1 MATPAKHPIS
11 RRVFLGAMG
20 AAATCAWCRAAGSN
34 APPEPVLIPSLRTP
48 REARFYRTM
57 PDGSV
62 TCELCPRGCRVQNG
76 QRGFCRARENRGG
89 TYRTLVYGQ
98 ACAAGLDPIEKKP
111 FFHVYPGQKAF
122 SIATIGCNFQCKF
135 CQNFDIAQASPEEIQ
150 VPYRSPEYIAQLAVE
165 RNAKVLAFT
174 YSEPTVFYEYV
185 HDCAKAARKRGVESI
200 IISNGFI
207 NDAPQ
212 QTLFPLV
219 KAIKIDLK
227 AFTQSFYDTICGG
240 SLQPVLDTLKRLS
253 RSGVWFEIVNLLIPT
268 LNDNSQDLHRMAAW
282 IVKELGPDVPV
293 HFTRFTPMY
302 KLKNLPPTPTETLLM
317 ARAIAI
323 KEGCHYAYCGNQPG
337 MDGENTYCPSCK
349 KPIIQRYGFRILENN
364 LVAGRCKFCNHI
376 IPGVWG

>member
-1 MATPAKHPIS
+1 MS
-11 RRVFLGAMG
+11 RRNFLAAMG
-20 AAATCAWCRAAGSN
+20 ATAACGWCRAVGTNTPA
-34 APPEPVLIPSLRTP
+34 APSVIPSFQTP

-76 QRGFCRARENRGG
+76 SRGFCRVRENRGG

-98 ACAAGLDPIEKKP
+98 ACAAALDPIEKKP

-135 CQNFDIAQASPEEIQ
+135 CQNFDIAQSTPEDIQTPYHSPEFIT
-150 VPYRSPEYIAQLAVE
+150 QLAVE
-165 RNAKVLAFT
+165 RKARVLAFT

-185 HDCAKAARKRGVESI
+185 HDCARTAQKAGVDSI

-207 NDAPQ
+207 NEAPQ
-212 QTLFPLV
+212 KTLFPYV

-227 AFTQSFYDTICGG
+227 SFSPSFYENICGG
-240 SLQPVLDTLKRLS
+240 TLQPVLDTLKRLS

-268 LNDNSQDLHRMAAW
+268 LNDNANDLHRMSAW

-317 ARAIAI
+317 ARDIAI
-323 KEGCHYAYCGNQPG
+323 QEGCHYAYCGNQPG
-337 MDGENTYCPSCK
+337 MEGENTICPSCK
-349 KPIIQRYGFRILENN
+349 KVVIQRYGFRILENN
-364 LVAGRCKFCNHI
+364 LVMGQCKFCKQA
-376 IPGVWG
+376 IPGVWA